1 MGGSEGGWE
10 EEGERG
16 GKERKGGRE
25 EGRLRS
31 SRPRLIEERDTVP
44 VLVSELVL
52 CWLQLG

>member
-31 SRPRLIEERDTVP
+31 SRPRLIEERDTGIGLRVGP
-44 VLVSELVL
+44 VL
-52 CWLQLG
+52 G